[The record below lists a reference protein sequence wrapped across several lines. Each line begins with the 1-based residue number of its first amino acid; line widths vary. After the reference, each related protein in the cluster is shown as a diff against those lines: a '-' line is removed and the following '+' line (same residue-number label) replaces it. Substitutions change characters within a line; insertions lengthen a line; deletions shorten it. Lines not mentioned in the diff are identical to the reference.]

1 MFYQPIKNELHRTLL
16 PKLLNIFLIGHVNSP
31 LVIRLLWHVQ
41 PNLLLEGFFEMYK
54 KDPTSVSRILDI
66 AQEAK
71 VMFFSTIIL
80 SAIFILTFCFLILD
94 RCSYFENRCTF
105 LYS

>member
-1 MFYQPIKNELHRTLL
+1 M
-16 PKLLNIFLIGHVNSP
+16 
-31 LVIRLLWHVQ
+31 IRLLWHVQ

-71 VMFFSTIIL
+71 VTLAFIEREPSLIHIQNRLWST
-80 SAIFILTFCFLILD
+80 S
-94 RCSYFENRCTF
+94 
-105 LYS
+105 